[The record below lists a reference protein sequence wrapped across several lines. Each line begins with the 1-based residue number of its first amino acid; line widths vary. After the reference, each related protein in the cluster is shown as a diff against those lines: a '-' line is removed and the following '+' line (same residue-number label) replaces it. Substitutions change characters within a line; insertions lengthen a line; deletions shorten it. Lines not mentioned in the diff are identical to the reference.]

1 MPVNE
6 TIKKQHAV
14 CRNISRCNQLN
25 FFAYSMHTQEQ
36 STPTKAQ
43 LRSEGEAEPRSSP
56 EDVEKLGGYD
66 CKFVLKPPIA
76 FQTKCP
82 ICHLILRD
90 PYQAKCCGNS
100 FCHSCIEGIHTNHKP
115 CPMCRNNFDIFEDK
129 RLQRSLSQ
137 LHVFCKHRKDGC
149 MWKGEL
155 RELQPHLNIVI
166 HSGKSSH
173 YSHI

>member
-1 MPVNE
+1 
-6 TIKKQHAV
+6 
-14 CRNISRCNQLN
+14 
-25 FFAYSMHTQEQ
+25 MHTLKQIP
-36 STPTKAQ
+36 PTKVR
-43 LRSEGEAEPRSSP
+43 LGSKGEAEPRP
-56 EDVEKLGGYD
+56 EDVEKFGGYD
-66 CKFVLKPPIA
+66 CEFVEQPTSV
-76 FQTKCP
+76 FQTQCP

-100 FCHSCIEGIHTNHKP
+100 FCHSCIEGIHANHNP
-115 CPMCRNNFDIFEDK
+115 CPMCRKDFDVFEDK

-155 RELQPHLNIVI
+155 GELQPHLNIVI

-173 YSHI
+173 YSHIIGKHFVLTSSTLVGGLVQK